1 MATTAP
7 VWAIKQGQDIVPLI
21 PEFDPEA
28 EEIDPE
34 VQTRVQEILESL
46 ASVQGAR
53 GKPVLLSRKKLFQ
66 ITETYL
72 EKTESPVPPPASPEL
87 AWLVD
92 GKIVPLVPDF
102 ELRTIAAL
110 AGSEQ
115 TLTEEQVNGVLEA
128 LSKSPS
134 KEEGQV
140 KRRYVYISGGKLFR
154 LDRDGRLEVADD
166 AAAGP

>member
-53 GKPVLLSRKKLFQ
+53 GRPVLLSRKTLFQ
-66 ITETYL
+66 VTETYL
-72 EKTESPVPPPASPEL
+72 EKIESPVPPPASLEL
-87 AWLVD
+87 AWLVVH
-92 GKIVPLVPDF
+92 KVVPLVPLL
-102 ELRTIAAL
+102 ETRTIAAL

-115 TLTEEQVNGVLEA
+115 TLTEEQEKAVLGA
-128 LSKSPS
+128 LSQSPH
-134 KEEGQV
+134 Q
-140 KRRYVYISGGKLFR
+140 
-154 LDRDGRLEVADD
+154 
-166 AAAGP
+166 

>member
-7 VWAIKQGQDIVPLI
+7 VWAIKQGQDIVPRI

-66 ITETYL
+66 VTETYP
-72 EKTESPVPPPASPEL
+72 ETTESPVPPPASPEL
-87 AWLVD
+87 AWLVED
-92 GKIVPLVPDF
+92 QVVPLGPA
-102 ELRTIAAL
+102 LRL
-110 AGSEQ
+110 
-115 TLTEEQVNGVLEA
+115 
-128 LSKSPS
+128 
-134 KEEGQV
+134 
-140 KRRYVYISGGKLFR
+140 
-154 LDRDGRLEVADD
+154 
-166 AAAGP
+166 